1 VAARTGRRPLRR
13 IGNPGRALAIAAIV
27 LVAVLIFGRSAAIFY
42 TDALWF
48 DSTGQSAVFW
58 RRLLAGVGTRVI
70 TGAIGAALIM
80 VNLWYV
86 LRQLGPVHLRRRY
99 GNLEF
104 AEQVPRSYLTAGAA
118 VVAVLAGWW
127 LSTLQFGGT
136 VPITMLAW
144 LQRDAWG
151 VSDPLFN
158 ADLSFYVFS
167 LPVYVRLLDYL
178 LIVLI
183 WAALLV
189 AIGYVLVG
197 AVTLRDSRLDLD
209 ERPRV
214 HFAVLLAAMLA
225 VFGVRFLLGR
235 YGFVMEGGGFAGTIG
250 YTDVHARLPARLLI
264 GVLSLA
270 AAGALVYGARRR
282 ALGPPL
288 GAFAVLGLAAIGM
301 GVIYPA
307 IVQKVQV
314 EPNQLAREI
323 EYIRWNMEF
332 TRRAYG
338 LDLIERRSLSYRRAD
353 AGVWASMA
361 PALDQLPLWD
371 AAPLQTT
378 FNEIQSRVRYYHF
391 PDVDYDRYGPEGAR
405 QQVAIG
411 VREVSREGIPANAQ
425 TWTNLRLNP
434 VYTRGIGVVATPA
447 AEKRL
452 GEPVYWLGDL
462 NPVQR
467 HLSAPAEL
475 ELVEPSI
482 FFGERMVDDYIVV
495 GHTARFAGE
504 APELEGRMPPMPRVE
519 TGVQLSSFL
528 RVLAFAWRF
537 GDQNLLFAR
546 ELSDTSR
553 LVFRRGIIERVRTL
567 APFLLWDTDP
577 HPVVL
582 DGRVVWILDGYTWST
597 SYPLSRAFVIRDQAP
612 LRYMRS
618 SVKAVVDAVTGQT
631 TFYALPDPDP
641 IVRTYRRVFPE
652 LIRDWNEMPA
662 GVQAHLR
669 YPHLLFRVQADV
681 LEQYHLERAEA
692 FYAGQDVWQLPQE
705 VSPQVQSRGRPNYM
719 MAPLPGETQ
728 PEFLLTT
735 PFIARERQNMTALLV
750 ARNDMPNYG
759 QLMLLEMPRDEQ
771 IRGPS
776 QLQSIIEQ
784 DPVISQQLTLWRQGG
799 RTVELGR
806 IRIIPTAGS
815 ILYVQPLFLSAQE
828 RGIPQ
833 LQQVI
838 VSDGS
843 AVAMAAE
850 LRTAIVALGG
860 EMIDA
865 ADRRAAEDAA
875 GEGPTPAGTG
885 VAGTDAWRE
894 QALQLMRQADER
906 LRAGDFAGF
915 GAAWS
920 RLRTLLEQR
929 PEGGAPQ

>member
-1 VAARTGRRPLRR
+1 VAARAGGRPLKGLR
-13 IGNPGRALAIAAIV
+13 NPGRALAVAAIV
-27 LVAVLIFGRSAAIFY
+27 LVAVLIFGRSAAVFY
-42 TDALWF
+42 TEALWF
-48 DSTGQSAVFW
+48 ESTGQSAVFW
-58 RRLLAGVGTRVI
+58 RRLLAVLTTRIV
-70 TGAIGAALIM
+70 TGGIGAGLILI
-80 VNLWYV
+80 NLWYV

-104 AEQVPRSYLTAGAA
+104 AEQVPRTYLVAGAA
-118 VVAVLAGWW
+118 AVSILAGWW
-127 LSTLQFGGT
+127 LSTLQFGGN

-144 LQRDAWG
+144 LQREAWG

-158 ADLSFYVFS
+158 ADVSFYVFS
-167 LPVYVRLLDYL
+167 LPVYLRLLDYL
-178 LIVLI
+178 LIVLV
-183 WAALLV
+183 WATLLV

-197 AVTLRDSRLDLD
+197 AVTLRGTRLDFD

-214 HFAVLLAAMLA
+214 HFALLLAAMIA
-225 VFGVRFLLGR
+225 IFGVRYLLGR
-235 YGFVMEGGGFAGTIG
+235 YGFVMDGGGFAGTVG

-264 GVLSLA
+264 GVLSLVA
-270 AAGALVYGARRR
+270 AAAIVYGARRR
-282 ALGPPL
+282 TLGAPA
-288 GAFAVLGLAAIGM
+288 GAFAVLGVAALGM
-301 GVIYPA
+301 GVVYPG

-338 LDLIERRSLSYRRAD
+338 LDLIERRALSYRRAD
-353 AGVWASMA
+353 ASVWTEMA
-361 PALDQLPLWD
+361 PALDRLPLWD
-371 AAPLQTT
+371 AAPLQTA

-405 QQVAIG
+405 QQVAIA

-452 GEPVYWLGDL
+452 GEPIYWLGDL

-467 HLSAPAEL
+467 HAEAPTEL
-475 ELVEPSI
+475 ELTEPSI

-495 GHTARFAGE
+495 GHRARFAGE

-519 TGVQLSSFL
+519 TGVQLSSL
-528 RVLAFAWRF
+528 VRVLAFAWRF

-546 ELSDTSR
+546 ELTDTSR
-553 LVFRRGIIERVRTL
+553 LVFRRGVIERARTL

-618 SVKAVVDAVTGQT
+618 SVKAVVDAVTGAT
-631 TFYALPDPDP
+631 AFYALPDPDP
-641 IVRTYRRVFPE
+641 LLRTYRRVFPG
-652 LIRDWNEMPA
+652 LIRDWSEMPA
-662 GVQAHLR
+662 GIQAHLR

-692 FYAGQDVWQLPQE
+692 FYAQQDVWQLPQE
-705 VSPQVQSRGRPNYM
+705 ISPQLQSRGRPNYM
-719 MAPLPGETQ
+719 MAPLPGEST

-759 QLMLLEMPRDEQ
+759 RLMLLEMPRDEQ

-843 AVAMAAE
+843 AVAMATE
-850 LRTAIVALGG
+850 LRAAIVALGG
-860 EMIDA
+860 ELIDTA
-865 ADRRAAEDAA
+865 RREPAPRTASDPGAGDRD
-875 GEGPTPAGTG
+875 
-885 VAGTDAWRE
+885 DWRE
-894 QALQLMRQADER
+894 QALQLLQQADDR

-915 GAAWS
+915 GAAWN

-929 PEGGAPQ
+929 PEGGARQ

>member
-1 VAARTGRRPLRR
+1 
-13 IGNPGRALAIAAIV
+13 
-27 LVAVLIFGRSAAIFY
+27 VLIFGRSAAIFY
-42 TDALWF
+42 TDAMWF
-48 DSTGQSAVFW
+48 DGVGQSAVFW
-58 RRLLAGVGTRVI
+58 RRLLAVISTRVI
-70 TGAIGAALIM
+70 TGALGAALIM
-80 VNLWYV
+80 LNLWYV

-104 AEQVPRSYLTAGAA
+104 AEQVPRAYLVGGAA
-118 VVAVLAGWW
+118 AVAILAGWW
-127 LSTLQFGGT
+127 LSTLQFGGN
-136 VPITMLAW
+136 VPVMMLAW
-144 LQRDAWG
+144 LQREAWG

-158 ADLSFYVFS
+158 ADLSFYIFS
-167 LPVYVRLLDYL
+167 LPVYLRLLDYL
-178 LIVLI
+178 LIVLV
-183 WAALLV
+183 WATLLV

-197 AVTLRDSRLDLD
+197 AVTLRGSRIDFD

-214 HFAVLLAAMLA
+214 HFAVLIASMLA
-225 VFGVRFLLGR
+225 VFGARYLLGR
-235 YGFVMEGGGFAGTIG
+235 YTFVLDGSGFGGAVG
-250 YTDVHARLPARLLI
+250 YTDVNARLPARLLI
-264 GVLSLA
+264 GVLCLG

-282 ALGPPL
+282 VLGPPVAAL
-288 GAFAVLGLAAIGM
+288 AVLAVAVLGVGWA
-301 GVIYPA
+301 YPA
-307 IVQKVQV
+307 IVQKVHV

-323 EYIRWNMEF
+323 EYIRWNMDF

-353 AGVWASMA
+353 ASVWAAMA

-371 AAPLQTT
+371 ASPLQTA

-391 PDVDYDRYGPEGAR
+391 PDVDYDRYGPQGAR
-405 QQVAIG
+405 QQVAIA

-434 VYTRGIGVVATPA
+434 IYTRGIGAVVTPA

-452 GEPVYWLGDL
+452 GEPIYWLGDL

-467 HLSAPAEL
+467 HADAPPTL
-475 ELVEPSI
+475 DLREPSI

-495 GHTARFAGE
+495 GHTARFSGDA
-504 APELEGRMPPMPRVE
+504 ELEGRMPPMPRVE
-519 TGVQLSSFL
+519 TGVQLSSFA

-546 ELSDTSR
+546 ELADTSR
-553 LVFRRGIIERVRTL
+553 LVFRRGILERARTL
-567 APFLLWDTDP
+567 APFLLWDPDP

-582 DGRVVWILDGYTWST
+582 DGRVVWLLDGYTWST
-597 SYPLSRAFVIRDQAP
+597 SYPLSRPFAIRDQAP

-618 SVKAVVDAVTGQT
+618 SVKAVVDAVTGEIA
-631 TFYALPDPDP
+631 FYALPDPDP
-641 IVRTYRRVFPE
+641 ILRTFRRVFPG
-652 LIRDWNEMPA
+652 LISDWDAMPA

-705 VSPQVQSRGRPNYM
+705 ISPQLQGRTRPNFM
-719 MAPLPGETQ
+719 MAPLPGDTQ

-750 ARNDMPNYG
+750 ARNDMPYYG

-806 IRIIPTAGS
+806 IRIIPTGGS

-843 AVAMAAE
+843 AVAMATDLRASIAALSGE
-850 LRTAIVALGG
+850 L
-860 EMIDA
+860 IDA
-865 ADRRAAEDAA
+865 PVRGEAAPADASEPMVGVDAA
-875 GEGPTPAGTG
+875 
-885 VAGTDAWRE
+885 AWRE
-894 QALQLMRQADER
+894 QAVRLLREADNR

-915 GAAWS
+915 GAAWNQ
-920 RLRTLLEQR
+920 LRALLEQR
-929 PEGGAPQ
+929 PEGGLPQ

>member
-1 VAARTGRRPLRR
+1 LRAVR
-13 IGNPGRALAIAAIV
+13 SPGRVLAITAIF
-27 LVAVLIFGRSAAIFY
+27 LFAVLIFGRSAAIFY

-48 DSTGQSAVFW
+48 DGVAQSAVFW
-58 RRLLAGVGTRVI
+58 RRLLAVISTRVI
-70 TGAIGAALIM
+70 TGAVGATIIM
-80 VNLWYV
+80 LNLWYV

-104 AEQVPRSYLTAGAA
+104 AEQVPRSYLIAGAA
-118 VVAVLAGWW
+118 AVAILAGWW

-136 VPITMLAW
+136 VPISMLAW
-144 LQRDAWG
+144 LHRESWG
-151 VSDPLFN
+151 VSDPLFG

-167 LPVYVRLLDYL
+167 LPIYVRLLDFL
-178 LIVLI
+178 LIVLV
-183 WAALLV
+183 WATLLV

-197 AVTLRDSRLDLD
+197 AVRLRGSRLDFE
-209 ERPRV
+209 ERPRL
-214 HFAVLLAAMLA
+214 HFAMLLAGML
-225 VFGVRFLLGR
+225 VIFGARYLLGR
-235 YGFVMEGGGFAGTIG
+235 YQFALDGTGFAGAVG
-250 YTDVHARLPARLLI
+250 YTDVNARLPARLLI
-264 GVLSLA
+264 GVLCFVT
-270 AAGALVYGARRR
+270 AGTLIYGVRRR
-282 ALGPPL
+282 VLGPPAAAL
-288 GAFAVLGLAAIGM
+288 GVLMVAALGM
-301 GVIYPA
+301 GVLYPA
-307 IVQKVQV
+307 IVQKVHV

-323 EYIRWNMEF
+323 SYIRWNMDF

-338 LDLIERRSLSYRRAD
+338 LDLIERRAVSYRRAD
-353 AGVWASMA
+353 AAVWVAMA
-361 PALDQLPLWD
+361 PALERLPLWD
-371 AAPLQTT
+371 ASPLQTT

-391 PDVDYDRYGPEGAR
+391 PDVDYDRYGPEGSR
-405 QQVAIG
+405 QQVAIA

-434 VYTRGIGVVATPA
+434 VYTRGVGVVVTPA
-447 AEKRL
+447 SEKRL
-452 GEPVYWLGDL
+452 GEPIYWLGDV

-467 HLSAPAEL
+467 HSDAPPELDLS
-475 ELVEPSI
+475 EPSI

-504 APELEGRMPPMPRVE
+504 TPELESRMPPMPRVE
-519 TGVQLSSFL
+519 TGVQLASFL

-553 LVFRRGIIERVRTL
+553 LVFRRGVIERARTI
-567 APFLLWDTDP
+567 APFLMWDQDP
-577 HPVVL
+577 HPVVMN
-582 DGRVVWILDGYTWST
+582 GRVIWILSGYTWST
-597 SYPLSRAFVIRDQAP
+597 SFPLSRAFAIRDQPP

-618 SVKAVVDAVTGQT
+618 SVKAVVDAVTGELA
-631 TFYALPDPDP
+631 FYALPDPDP
-641 IVRTYRRVFPE
+641 ILRTYQRVFPG
-652 LIRDWNEMPA
+652 LIRDWSEMPA
-662 GVQAHLR
+662 GVQSHLR

-681 LEQYHLERAEA
+681 LEQYHLERAEE

-705 VSPQVQSRGRPNYM
+705 ISPQVQSRGRPNYM
-719 MAPLPGETQ
+719 MTPLPGDTN

-750 ARNDMPNYG
+750 ARNDMPHYG
-759 QLMLLEMPRDEQ
+759 QLLLLEMPRDEQ

-806 IRIIPTAGS
+806 LRIIPTAGS

-833 LQQVI
+833 LQRVI
-838 VSDGS
+838 VSDGT
-843 AVAMAAE
+843 AVTMAE
-850 LRTAIVALGG
+850 DFRTAISALSG
-860 EMIDA
+860 ELLDA
-865 ADRRAAEDAA
+865 ATRRAETGPRRGAPDTAA
-875 GEGPTPAGTG
+875 GTAGLE
-885 VAGTDAWRE
+885 AWQA
-894 QALQLMRQADER
+894 QALELMREADAR

-915 GAAWS
+915 GAAWN

-929 PEGGAPQ
+929 PEAGLPQ